1 MGSNHNHVSS
11 PAWGRAK
18 LEDQRHARNHLDAKT
33 GNLIKYQT
41 LNKVTTLDSQLPP
54 CWSIS
59 LKCRMSL
66 NPSATPLEKK
76 FKRNNTTKTF
86 IKTMSVLKAWA
97 KAVTKGRKD
106 SSS

>member
-1 MGSNHNHVSS
+1 MKMGLNHNHVSS

-18 LEDQRHARNHLDAKT
+18 LENQRHARNNLDAKT
-33 GNLIKYQT
+33 GNLIKCQT

-54 CWSIS
+54 CWSTS
-59 LKCRMSL
+59 LKCRMIL

-86 IKTMSVLKAWA
+86 IKTMTVLKA
-97 KAVTKGRKD
+97 
-106 SSS
+106 